1 MKSRRR
7 VELPEKLV
15 EILIFAKDGE
25 MEVVPSK
32 NGVNLWKK
40 LSIESGLSK
49 FKLNVL
55 WYTAIIFFYRHNPF
69 TNQETLEES
78 LMDKQ
83 FGNGEDVRDRHY
95 KNVAKITIADA
106 KRFWEFQAIHQKR

>member
-1 MKSRRR
+1 MRHFINLKDIPAKDLR
-7 VELPEKLV
+7 K
-15 EILIFAKDGE
+15 ILIDAKNGG

-32 NGVNLWKK
+32 NGINLWKK
-40 LSIESGLSK
+40 LRKESGLSK
-49 FKLNVL
+49 FKPNVL
-55 WYTAIIFFYRHNPF
+55 RHTAISFFYRHNPF

-95 KNVAKITIADA
+95 KNVAKMTIADA
-106 KRFWEFQAIHQKR
+106 ERFWEC